1 MRTLLIHVANGYS
14 LREAVVV
21 AKAGNIANVS
31 DVALLKRLRNSVQ
44 WFEKLCGILLRESQ
58 LNLSQPCKGYRMR
71 LVDSTIVKEPGK
83 TGSQW
88 RIHYSIS
95 LPSLKCDS
103 FKLTPTKG
111 QGTAETLKQYPVNP
125 GDCILGDRGFS
136 HVVGFEHVLD
146 QAGHL
151 IVRVNTGSMLLFSLK
166 DKPFDLLA
174 KLKRLNCSG
183 SKGQWQV
190 IFKNNED
197 KAVYG
202 RICAIRKSE
211 QAIVLAHKK
220 LREDASRKQK
230 VVNPQTYEYAK
241 YIIVFTTLPEA
252 VFSVSEILEWYRVRW
267 QIELVFKRLKTLAH
281 MGHLPKHD
289 EKASRAWLYGK
300 LFMGLIVEKIIR
312 YANEISP
319 WGYDLEVVETTE

>member
-1 MRTLLIHVANGYS
+1 MRTLLIHIANGYS
-14 LREAVVV
+14 LRETAVV
-21 AKAGNIANVS
+21 AKAGDIANVS

-44 WFEKLCGILLRESQ
+44 WFES
-58 LNLSQPCKGYRMR
+58 LSCKGYHMR
-71 LVDSTIVKEPGK
+71 LVDSTLVKEPGK

-95 LPSLKCDS
+95 LPSLKCDC

-111 QGTAETLKQYPVNP
+111 KGTAETLKQYSIKA

-136 HVVGFEHVLD
+136 HVVGFAHVLD
-146 QAGHL
+146 QKGHL
-151 IVRVNTGSMLLFSLK
+151 IVRVNTGGMLLFSLK
-166 DKPFDLLA
+166 DKPFDLLE
-174 KLKRLNCSG
+174 KLKQLKSTG
-183 SKGQWQV
+183 SKSQWQV
-190 IFKNNED
+190 IFKNSEG
-197 KAVYG
+197 KAVCG

-211 QAIVLAHKK
+211 QAITLAHKK
-220 LREDASRKQK
+220 LKENASKKQK
-230 VVNPQTYEYAK
+230 TVNPQTYDYAK
-241 YIIVFTTLPEA
+241 YIIVFTTLPQEA
-252 VFSVSEILEWYRVRW
+252 FSVSEILEWYRARW

-300 LFMGLIVEKIIR
+300 LFTGLIVEKIIR

-319 WGYDLEVVETTE
+319 WGYNLEVFETSE